1 MNYRSLITIFAIVF
15 LVITSG
21 LAVSYFSFSALIFLG
36 GLFILLFLLLK
47 TEKALLFLIAY
58 LPFQLALNLAPGIDL
73 ASGRV
78 LILTIFGLWVLT
90 SLVQKKLKISSCP
103 ITYLI
108 LVIFALSLLSLT
120 QGVSLERGL
129 RKVLV
134 FASCFPIYFLVTGI
148 FSIKTIKSVIKVV
161 IFSGLGLAIIGLIQ
175 FFSQFLFGIR
185 VVYQFWARFVAPIFL
200 GKTFTTAILANPSW
214 LVNIG
219 GKTFLRA
226 TSLFPDPHMFS
237 FFLGL
242 VIPLAFGLL
251 FYCKK
256 HKRALHVIPLLITF
270 GLLLTAQLLTFSRG
284 GYLGL
289 FVALPLVV
297 LLLWRTFTLK
307 IKVFVV
313 VFVLVSLVMIL
324 TLGAPVAD
332 RVGSIF
338 NFKEPSNL
346 GRLLI
351 WRQALDIF
359 RDHPLLGVGIGGYS
373 EFVDPTASYRA
384 PIYAH
389 NTYLDIAVEMG
400 VFALIAWLGIFL
412 VALNG
417 LWKALKKKELRILS
431 AGLIGS
437 LVWFSAHALV
447 DTPIFSPRVLPIL
460 MVVLGLS
467 VIVIKVSKK

>member
-1 MNYRSLITIFAIVF
+1 MKT
-15 LVITSG
+15 VI
-21 LAVSYFSFSALIFLG
+21 
-36 GLFILLFLLLK
+36 
-47 TEKALLFLIAY
+47 EKVLLFLIVY
-58 LPFQLALNLAPGIDL
+58 LPFQLALNLAPDVDL
-73 ASGRV
+73 ASARA
-78 LILTIFGLWVLT
+78 LILIIFGLWVLK
-90 SLVQKKLKISSCP
+90 SLASKKLKISFHP
-103 ITYLI
+103 TTFFI
-108 LVIFALSLLSLT
+108 LFFLFLSLLTLT

-134 FASCFPIYFLVTGI
+134 FASCFPIYFLVTGV
-148 FSIKTIKSVIKVV
+148 FSTETKSRRARRDLVSVEAVKAVV
-161 IFSGLGLAIIGLIQ
+161 RVLVFSGLGLAIIGLVQ
-175 FFSQFLFGIR
+175 FFSQFFLGIKP
-185 VVYQFWARFVAPIFL
+185 VYQFWARFVAPIFL

-242 VIPLAFGLL
+242 IIPLAFGFL

-256 HKRALHVIPLLITF
+256 HKGLFIVSLCLLIAT
-270 GLLLTAQLLTFSRG
+270 QLLTFSRG

-324 TLGAPVAD
+324 TLGTPIAD

-351 WRQALDIF
+351 WRQALDVF
-359 RDHPLLGVGIGGYS
+359 RDHPLLGVGVGGYS
-373 EFVDPTASYRA
+373 EFVDPTASYRV

-400 VFALIAWLGIFL
+400 IFALIAWLGIFL
-412 VALNG
+412 VTLKG
-417 LWKALKKKELRILS
+417 LWRTLKRKELRIVS

-437 LVWFSAHALV
+437 LVWFSVHALV
-447 DTPIFSPRVLPIL
+447 DTPIFSPRILPAL

-467 VIVIKVSKK
+467 ILVIKADKK